1 MRRVVYPVKRW
12 LTAAAGIH
20 HRKTVGFNLSFY
32 FIVLLVPVLMASCS
46 GAGSDE
52 EAAAEGNRKRIVE
65 TGELAAVN
73 SESFTIQRY
82 GRRWNSFKII
92 GILKHGTKVE
102 AGDSVIQLDP
112 TEIQKYIIDRRGDL
126 ESQMASLERLQV
138 DQSNRRND
146 LDSRMKNEI
155 ATFELRKLEME
166 AARFESD
173 RIRKVKELEFSQAK
187 IAFERAKRQVELNK
201 IREKSDLKIQ
211 QIRVER
217 LKSDIESA
225 YEILPQLTIRTPN
238 SGIFQIAR
246 NRRTREFI
254 KVGDELYQNNPIGS
268 VPDLTWM
275 KVVTTVSELDFM
287 KLAIGQEVNVR
298 LDAMP
303 EIVFKGEVSYI
314 GKLCRL
320 KDEKSKQKVFD
331 VEVKL
336 LKSDERLKPGMT
348 VSCEFLID

>member
-1 MRRVVYPVKRW
+1 MRRVVHPVNRG
-12 LTAAAGIH
+12 LTAAVGG
-20 HRKTVGFNLSFY
+20 HRQKDFGFNFTY
-32 FIVLLVPVLMASCS
+32 FLLLLFPFIIASCS
-46 GAGSDE
+46 GAGADE
-52 EAAAEGNRKRIVE
+52 EAAAESNRKRIVE

-126 ESQMASLERLQV
+126 ESQIASLERLQV

-166 AARFESD
+166 AARFESE
-173 RIRKVKELEFSQAK
+173 RIRKVKELEFAQAK

-217 LKSDIESA
+217 LKSDIETA

-303 EIVFKGEVSYI
+303 EIVFQGDVSYI

-336 LKSDERLKPGMT
+336 IKSDERLKPGMT

>member
-1 MRRVVYPVKRW
+1 MRSTVNQLIAWSKVATGPDR
-12 LTAAAGIH
+12 
-20 HRKTVGFNLSFY
+20 RKDTGLIFSTSLL
-32 FIVLLVPVLMASCS
+32 VLLFPFLVGSCS
-46 GAGSDE
+46 GAGADAESS
-52 EAAAEGNRKRIVE
+52 AEGNRKRIVE

-73 SESFTIQRY
+73 SQSFTIQRY

-146 LDSRMKNEI
+146 LDSRMKNEV

-166 AARFESD
+166 AARFESE
-173 RIRKVKELEFSQAK
+173 RIRKVKELEFKQAT
-187 IAFERAKRQVELNK
+187 IAFERAKRQIELNK

-217 LKSDIESA
+217 LQSDIQNA
-225 YEILPQLTIRTPN
+225 YDILPQLTIRTPN

-275 KVVTTVSELDFM
+275 KVITTVSELDFM
-287 KLAIGQEVNVR
+287 RLAPGQEVNVR

-303 EIVFKGEVSYI
+303 EIVFKGEVMYI

-320 KDEKSKQKVFD
+320 KDDKSKQKVFD

-348 VSCEFLID
+348 VSCEFITE